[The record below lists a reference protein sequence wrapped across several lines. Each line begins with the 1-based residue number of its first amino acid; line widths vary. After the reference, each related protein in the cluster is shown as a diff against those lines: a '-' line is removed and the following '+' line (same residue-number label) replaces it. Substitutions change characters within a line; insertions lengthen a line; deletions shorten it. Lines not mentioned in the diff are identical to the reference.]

1 MTEGSIVTWHVYMIE
16 ASDGSLYTG
25 IATDLTRRFDE
36 HASGRGAKYFNAGR
50 KPLWVVYSETVE
62 NRSAAQVREA
72 AIKRLSRVEK
82 LELVES
88 KSGMMGQRLVGILK

>member
-1 MTEGSIVTWHVYMIE
+1 MAEGLAVIWHVYMIE

-25 IATDLTRRFDE
+25 IATDLSRRFDE

-50 KPLWVVYSETVE
+50 KPLWVVYSETAQG
-62 NRSAAQVREA
+62 RGAAQAREA

-82 LELVES
+82 LALVES
-88 KSGMMGQRLVGILK
+88 SIKI